1 MCGAVMAALAVL
13 LVVVSP
19 IVACFPKVLEGLVVF
34 LMVAFVLGVL
44 ERRVVFLM
52 VVLVREASEH
62 LTAMDLAKYLNW
74 MDE

>member
-1 MCGAVMAALAVL
+1 MAALAVL

-44 ERRVVFLM
+44 EHRVVFLM
-52 VVLVREASEH
+52 AVLVLEASEH
-62 LTAMDLAKYLNW
+62 LMAMDLAKYLNW